1 MSKLIDQMVDRFLC
15 WNLPEDFAPDCGISF
30 DGRKDDEWNK
40 NKTWPVGTNLLT
52 AEQARQMFQHVT
64 AEPELNERM
73 NCENCNHELVRVQE
87 CTKCGKTFNTIPPSA
102 DWEVLEKLEA
112 DTLRFMVVDLQN
124 GIERM
129 DVAQRTEREEW
140 RSLEK
145 QYAESLGRLAQLC
158 DTVCPYILATC
169 NPHDDTTIYQCAD
182 EIMEYVNSVRPSP

>member
-1 MSKLIDQMVDRFLC
+1 M
-15 WNLPEDFAPDCGISF
+15 
-30 DGRKDDEWNK
+30 
-40 NKTWPVGTNLLT
+40 
-52 AEQARQMFQHVT
+52 
-64 AEPELNERM
+64 
-73 NCENCNHELVRVQE
+73 ENCNHELVAVKE
-87 CTKCGKTFNTIPPSA
+87 CTKCGKTFDTIMPSA

-124 GIERM
+124 DIERM

>member
-1 MSKLIDQMVDRFLC
+1 MEATVKDAIKQLAEKC
-15 WNLPEDFAPDCGISF
+15 K
-30 DGRKDDEWNK
+30 KDDAKSED
-40 NKTWPVGTNLLT
+40 TMRFSQSALNL
-52 AEQARQMFQHVT
+52 AHVLAT
-64 AEPELNERM
+64 FDCNSKENIV
-73 NCENCNHELVRVQE
+73 ENCNHELVRVQE

-158 DTVCPYILATC
+158 DTVCPYIFATC

-182 EIMEYVNSVRPSP
+182 EIMEYVNSVRP